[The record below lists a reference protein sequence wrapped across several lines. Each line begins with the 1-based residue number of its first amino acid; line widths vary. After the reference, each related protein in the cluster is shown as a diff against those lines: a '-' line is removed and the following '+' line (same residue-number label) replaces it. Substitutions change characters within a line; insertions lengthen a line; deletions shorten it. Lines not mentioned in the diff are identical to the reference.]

1 MLNEQSQLSRNSIK
15 FKMYK
20 VNWQLLE
27 SFDLN
32 SLLSVVKYK
41 SVGFSLYL
49 LLRAASLMFILLK
62 KEMGSKDSMF
72 LIQL

>member
-1 MLNEQSQLSRNSIK
+1 
-15 FKMYK
+15 MYK
-20 VNWQLLE
+20 INWQLLE
-27 SFDLN
+27 FFDLN

-49 LLRAASLMFILLK
+49 LLSAASLMFILLK

-72 LIQL
+72 LI